1 MPHLN
6 SVQEPH
12 VATVEKGLNSHV
24 LDEVRKEGCPEPPTN
39 SKLIIFLE

>member
-12 VATVEKGLNSHV
+12 VATVEKGLYCHV
-24 LDEVRKEGCPEPPTN
+24 LDEVRKEGSPEPPTYG
-39 SKLIIFLE
+39 KLVIFLE

>member
-24 LDEVRKEGCPEPPTN
+24 LDEVRKEGSPEPPTN
-39 SKLIIFLE
+39 SKLVKFLE